1 MALSLIKEFKQK
13 QKISLTPLL
22 KKSIDL
28 LQLSRYELIQ
38 KIDHEIEINPF
49 VEKEISEDFD
59 IDENYNDTSFDFN
72 VAAVENLRDTLINQI
87 NDLRLEVKDKEI
99 ALTIVDC
106 IDESGQLIDDIDEIN
121 KMIQG
126 KTSVQDIEDI
136 LLNIIH
142 NLEPIGI
149 GYRNFKECIKIQIN
163 KKDFNNKIKELCLE
177 MLNQNQLDSLNEI
190 NSTFLNKGFDESDI
204 EKAMLEIKSC
214 DLSPGL
220 NFENTNYVIPDLKI
234 ELTNESLSVNFIND
248 NFPTIKIDEDLI
260 EQTNLQLK
268 NKPNKKLAEKIQ
280 DAKWLL
286 SSVKKRNDTVMRVGE
301 LICKKQI
308 YFFQEN
314 PLKINPL
321 SNKNLSDELSLH
333 PSTISRIL
341 RSKYIDTPKGI
352 IPLKSLLV
360 SSVSK
365 TRDVTPIQLMQLIES
380 IIQEEKKPKS
390 DNQIALELNRRG
402 FNLARRTI
410 TKYRKKLNIASSRN
424 RYSNIQ

>member
-1 MALSLIKEFKQK
+1 MAISLIKEFRQK

-38 KIDHEIEINPF
+38 KIDREIEINPF

-59 IDENYNDTSFDFN
+59 IDENYNDSSFDFN

-87 NDLRLEVKDKEI
+87 NDLRLDTNDKEI

-121 KMIQG
+121 IMMQG
-126 KTSVQDIEDI
+126 RSSVEDVEDI

-142 NLEPIGI
+142 NLEPVGV

-163 KKDFNNKIKELCLE
+163 KKDFNKKIKELCLQI
-177 MLNQNQLDSLNEI
+177 LNQNQLDSLNEI
-190 NSTFLNKGFDESDI
+190 NNTFLNKGYDKSDI

-234 ELTNESLSVNFIND
+234 ELSNESLSVNFIND
-248 NFPTIKIDEDLI
+248 TFPTIKIDEDLI

-268 NKPNKKLAEKIQ
+268 NKPNKQLAEKIQ

-286 SSVKKRNDTVMRVGE
+286 SSVKKRNDTVMQVGE
-301 LICKKQI
+301 LICKRQI
-308 YFFQEN
+308 SFLQDN

-321 SNKNLSDELSLH
+321 SNKNLSDELGLH

-380 IIQEEKKPKS
+380 IIQEERKPKS
-390 DNQIALELNRRG
+390 DNKIALELNKRG

-424 RYSNIQ
+424 R

>member
-1 MALSLIKEFKQK
+1 MAISLIKEFRQK

-38 KIDHEIEINPF
+38 KIDREIEINPF

-59 IDENYNDTSFDFN
+59 TDKNYNDSSFDFN

-87 NDLRLEVKDKEI
+87 NDLRLDEHDKGI
-99 ALTIVDC
+99 ALTIIDC
-106 IDESGQLIDDIDEIN
+106 IDESGQLIEDINEIN
-121 KMIQG
+121 KMMQG
-126 KTSVQDIEDI
+126 RTSAQDIEDI
-136 LLNIIH
+136 LLNVIH
-142 NLEPIGI
+142 NLEPIGV
-149 GYRNFKECIKIQIN
+149 GYRNFKECIKIQII
-163 KKDFNNKIKELCLE
+163 KKDFNNKIKELCLQI
-177 MLNQNQLDSLNEI
+177 LNQNQLDSLSEI
-190 NSTFLNKGFDESDI
+190 NSTFLSKGYDESDI
-204 EKAMLEIKSC
+204 EKAMSEIKSC

-234 ELTNESLSVNFIND
+234 ELKNKSLSVNFIND
-248 NFPTIKIDEDLI
+248 TFPTIKIDEELI
-260 EQTNLQLK
+260 EQTSLQLK
-268 NKPNKKLAEKIQ
+268 NKPNKQLAEKIQ

-286 SSVKKRNDTVMRVGE
+286 SSVKKRNDTVMQVGE
-301 LICKKQI
+301 LICKRQI
-308 YFFQEN
+308 SFLQDN
-314 PLKINPL
+314 PLKINSL
-321 SNKNLSDELSLH
+321 SNKNLSDELGLH

-352 IPLKSLLV
+352 IPLKSLLI

-365 TRDVTPIQLMQLIES
+365 TRDVTPNQLMQLIES

-390 DNQIALELNRRG
+390 DNKIALELNKRG

-410 TKYRKKLNIASSRN
+410 SKYRKKLNIASSRN
-424 RYSNIQ
+424 R

>member
-1 MALSLIKEFKQK
+1 MAISLIKEFRQK

-38 KIDHEIEINPF
+38 KIDREIEINPF

-59 IDENYNDTSFDFN
+59 IDENYNDSSFDFN
-72 VAAVENLRDTLINQI
+72 VAAVENLRETLINQI

-106 IDESGQLIDDIDEIN
+106 IDESGQLVDDIDEIN

-126 KTSVQDIEDI
+126 KTSVQDVEDI

-163 KKDFNNKIKELCLE
+163 KKDFNKKIKELCLQI
-177 MLNQNQLDSLNEI
+177 LNQNQLDSLNEI
-190 NSTFLNKGFDESDI
+190 NSTFLNKGYDKSDI

-214 DLSPGL
+214 DLSPSV

-234 ELTNESLSVNFIND
+234 ELSNESLSVNFIND
-248 NFPTIKIDEDLI
+248 TFPTIKIDEELI
-260 EQTNLQLK
+260 EQTSLQLK
-268 NKPNKKLAEKIQ
+268 NKPNKQLAEKIQ

-286 SSVKKRNDTVMRVGE
+286 SSVKKRNDTVMQVGE
-301 LICKKQI
+301 LICKRQI
-308 YFFQEN
+308 SFLQDN
-314 PLKINPL
+314 PLKINSL
-321 SNKNLSDELSLH
+321 SNKNLSDELGLH

-352 IPLKSLLV
+352 IPLKSLLI

-365 TRDVTPIQLMQLIES
+365 TRDVTPNQLMQLIES

-390 DNQIALELNRRG
+390 DNKIALELNKRG

-410 TKYRKKLNIASSRN
+410 SKYRKKLNIASSRN
-424 RYSNIQ
+424 R

>member
-1 MALSLIKEFKQK
+1 MALSLVKEFKQK

-38 KIDHEIEINPF
+38 KIDHEIDINPF

-59 IDENYNDTSFDFN
+59 IDENYNDANFDFN

-87 NDLRLEVKDKEI
+87 NDLRLEDKDKEI

-121 KMIQG
+121 KMVQG
-126 KTSVQDIEDI
+126 KTAVQDIEDI

-163 KKDFNNKIKELCLE
+163 KKEFNKKIKQLCLE

-190 NSTFLNKGFDESDI
+190 NSIFLNKGFDESDI

-248 NFPTIKIDEDLI
+248 SFPTINIDEDLI
-260 EQTNLQLK
+260 EQTNLELK

-308 YFFQEN
+308 SFFQEN

-352 IPLKSLLV
+352 IPLRSLLI

-390 DNQIALELNRRG
+390 DNKIALELNRRG

-424 RYSNIQ
+424 R

>member
-1 MALSLIKEFKQK
+1 MAISLIKEFKQK

-38 KIDHEIEINPF
+38 KIDREIEINPF

-59 IDENYNDTSFDFN
+59 INENYNDSSFDFN

-87 NDLRLEVKDKEI
+87 NDLRLDINDKEI
-99 ALTIVDC
+99 ALTIIDC

-121 KMIQG
+121 IMMKG
-126 KTSVQDIEDI
+126 KTSAQDIENI
-136 LLNIIH
+136 LVNIIH
-142 NLEPIGI
+142 NLEPIGV
-149 GYRNFKECIKIQIN
+149 GFRNFKECIKVQIN
-163 KKDFNNKIKELCLE
+163 KKNFNNKIKELCLQI
-177 MLNQNQLDSLNEI
+177 LNQNQLDSIDEI
-190 NSTFLNKGFDESDI
+190 NSTFLDKGYSASDI
-204 EKAMLEIKSC
+204 QKGMSEIKSC

-220 NFENTNYVIPDLKI
+220 NFENTNFVIPDLKI
-234 ELTNESLSVNFIND
+234 EISNESLSVNFIND
-248 NFPTIKIDEDLI
+248 TFPTIKIDEDLI
-260 EQTNLQLK
+260 EKTSLQLK
-268 NKPNKKLAEKIQ
+268 NRPNKKLAEKIQ

-286 SSVKKRNDTVMRVGE
+286 SSVKKRNDTVMQVGK
-301 LICKKQI
+301 LICKRQI
-308 YFFQEN
+308 SFLQDN

-321 SNKNLSDELSLH
+321 SNKNLSDELGLH

-365 TRDVTPIQLMQLIES
+365 TRDVTPTQLMQLIES

-390 DNQIALELNRRG
+390 DNKIALELNKRG

-410 TKYRKKLNIASSRN
+410 TKYRKRLNIASTRN
-424 RYSNIQ
+424 R